1 MGGARFV
8 EFNCKSGRTNYMKKH
23 HLCLISVAVLT
34 AGCTSYRHP
43 EPVQAKDA
51 LRHAMTEQSKAGALT
66 SVPKSV
72 QSELLQLNRPPQA
85 ISMPEPRLRIAA
97 HDVDAVEFFGSL
109 FKGSRYSVAVHPGVA
124 GQISVELKDVTLT
137 EVLAV
142 VGDMYGFD
150 VQRKGNVFHVYP
162 AGLRTETIPVNYL
175 MMSRRGLSRTSVST
189 GGVASNDSNSSNNNN
204 FDNANGSTNNNTS
217 NRSSN
222 GGSGSDG
229 NGTRIETDTNSDY
242 WTDLRDTLQILVGS
256 GDGRAVITSPQ
267 AGLVTVRAYPKE
279 LKAVREFLSQSE
291 SHLKRQVVLEA
302 RILEVALS
310 EGYEQGVDWSGLTA
324 SWDGNKGIPTVAQPI
339 LTAPGSDPAYKLLNG
354 AGSLGTSLVGATNPI
369 FKAIGGGAGFTITD
383 GNFNVAVNLLKTQ
396 GDVNT
401 LSSPRVTATNN
412 QKAVIKVG
420 TDEYYV
426 TNASTTITTTPTGT
440 DKTPNVEL
448 TPFFSGIALD
458 VTPQIDEDGKV
469 LLHIHPSVID
479 TEEQN
484 KVIDMGTTGGKLQ
497 LPLAKSSIRES
508 DTVVQANNGDI
519 IVIGGL
525 MKTDK
530 QEIVSKVPLLG
541 DIPWVGEAFT
551 NRRESTKKVELVIL
565 LKPTVVEKDTWQNEL
580 QRSSELLDKW
590 YPPKG

>member
-1 MGGARFV
+1 
-8 EFNCKSGRTNYMKKH
+8 MKKH
-23 HLCLISVAVLT
+23 HLCLISAAVLT

-51 LRHAMTEQSKAGALT
+51 LRHAMTEQNKGGALT

-85 ISMPEPRLRIAA
+85 ISMPEARLRIAA

-189 GGVASNDSNSSNNNN
+189 GGVTANDNNGNSNS
-204 FDNANGSTNNNTS
+204 FDNANNSTNNNSTS

-222 GGSGSDG
+222 GSSNSDS

-242 WTDLRDTLQILVGS
+242 WTDLRDTLQTLIGS

-267 AGLVTVRAYPKE
+267 AGLVTIRAYPKE
-279 LKAVREFLSQSE
+279 LKAVREFLNQSE

-302 RILEVALS
+302 RILEVALN
-310 EGYEQGVDWSGLTA
+310 EGYEQGVDWSGLSA
-324 SWDGNKGIPTVAQPI
+324 SWDGNKGITGGGSAAPSQLPTTPNQ
-339 LTAPGSDPAYKLLNG
+339 
-354 AGSLGTSLVGATNPI
+354 I
-369 FKAIGGGAGFTITD
+369 FSALGGGAGFKISD

-420 TDEYYV
+420 TDEYFV
-426 TNASTTITTTPTGT
+426 TNASTTITTNSSGVS

-458 VTPQIDEDGKV
+458 VTPQIDEEGKV

-484 KVIDMGTTGGKLQ
+484 KVIDMGTTGGKLE

>member
-1 MGGARFV
+1 
-8 EFNCKSGRTNYMKKH
+8 MKKH
-23 HLCLISVAVLT
+23 RLCLITVAMMA
-34 AGCTSYRHP
+34 AGCTTYQHP
-43 EPVQAKDA
+43 EPTQAKDA
-51 LRHAMTEQSKAGALT
+51 LKQAMNEQQKQAAPLTAL
-66 SVPKSV
+66 PKSV
-72 QSELLQLNRPPQA
+72 QSELLQLNRPQMPVG
-85 ISMPEPRLRIAA
+85 MPEKRLRIAA
-97 HDVDAVEFFGSL
+97 HDVEAVEFFGSL

-124 GQISVELKDVTLT
+124 GLVSVELKDVTLP

-150 VQRKGNVFHVYP
+150 VQRKGNVFHIYP

-189 GGVASNDSNSSNNNN
+189 GGVTANDSNNSSDSSFDSASNNNS
-204 FDNANGSTNNNTS
+204 GSNSSTS
-217 NRSSN
+217 NNSS
-222 GGSGSDG
+222 GDSS

-242 WTDLRDTLQILVGS
+242 WTDLRDSLQTLIGT

-267 AGLVTVRAYPKE
+267 AGLVTIRAYPKE
-279 LKAVREFLSQSE
+279 LKAVREFLNQSD

-302 RILEVALS
+302 RIIEVALN
-310 EGYEQGVDWSGLTA
+310 EGYEQGVDWSGLSA
-324 SWDGNKGIPTVAQPI
+324 SWDGNKGIT
-339 LTAPGSDPAYKLLNG
+339 GG
-354 AGSLGTSLVGATNPI
+354 GSLANTQLPTTPNQI
-369 FKAIGGGAGFTITD
+369 FTALGGGAGFKVSD

-420 TDEYYV
+420 TDEYFV
-426 TNASTTITTTPTGT
+426 TNASTTTVSTTSGDRT
-440 DKTPNVEL
+440 TPNVEL
-448 TPFFSGIALD
+448 TPFFSGISLD
-458 VTPQIDEDGKV
+458 VTPQIDEEGKV

-479 TEEQN
+479 TEEQTKTI
-484 KVIDMGTTGGKLQ
+484 KVTDSDTLV

-551 NRRESTKKVELVIL
+551 NRRESTKKVELVIM

-590 YPPKG
+590 YPAKG

>member
-1 MGGARFV
+1 
-8 EFNCKSGRTNYMKKH
+8 MKKH
-23 HLCLISVAVLT
+23 HFCLLPLALAVA
-34 AGCTSYRHP
+34 ACTSYQHP

-51 LRHAMTEQSKAGALT
+51 LKQAMKEQTPTAPLT
-66 SVPKSV
+66 TLPPSV
-72 QSELLQLNRPPQA
+72 QSELLQLNRPQQPLA
-85 ISMPEPRLRIAA
+85 VPEKRLRIAA

-124 GQISVELKDVTLT
+124 GAISVELKDVTLQ
-137 EVLAV
+137 EALAT

-175 MMSRRGLSRTSVST
+175 MMARRGLSRTSVST
-189 GGVASNDSNSSNNNN
+189 GGVTANDNNNNGNNN
-204 FDNANGSTNNNTS
+204 FDSSDNNNNDNNNLGSS
-217 NRSSN
+217 NRDNGNSN
-222 GGSGSDG
+222 NS
-229 NGTRIETDTNSDY
+229 NGTRIETDSNNDY
-242 WTDLRDTLQILVGS
+242 WTDLRDSLQTLIGT
-256 GDGRAVITSPQ
+256 GEGRAVITSPQ

-279 LKAVREFLSQSE
+279 LKAVRDFLDQSDE
-291 SHLKRQVVLEA
+291 HLKRQVVLEA
-302 RILEVALS
+302 RILEVSLN
-310 EGYEQGVDWSGLTA
+310 EGYEQGVDWNGLSA
-324 SWDGNKGIPTVAQPI
+324 SWDGNKGIR
-339 LTAPGSDPAYKLLNG
+339 GG
-354 AGSLGTSLVGATNPI
+354 GSLGNSQVGASNPI
-369 FKAIGGGAGFTITD
+369 FNAIGGGAGFTISD
-383 GNFNVAVNLLKTQ
+383 GNFVVAVDLLKTQ

-420 TDEYYV
+420 TDEYFV
-426 TNASTTITTTPTGT
+426 TNASTTTTTSGNSAPIV
-440 DKTPNVEL
+440 TPNVEL

-458 VTPQIDEDGKV
+458 VTPQIDEQGRV

-484 KVIDMGTTGGKLQ
+484 KTINVGTADPLV

-508 DTVVQANNGDI
+508 DTVVQANNGYI

-530 QEIVSKVPLLG
+530 KEVVSKVPLLG

-551 NRRESTKKVELVIL
+551 NRSESTKKVELVIL
-565 LKPTVVEKDTWQNEL
+565 LKPTVVDNDTWQKEL

-590 YPPKG
+590 YPSKG

>member
-1 MGGARFV
+1 
-8 EFNCKSGRTNYMKKH
+8 MKKH
-23 HLCLISVAVLT
+23 HFCLLPLALAV
-34 AGCTSYRHP
+34 AGCTTYRHP

-51 LRHAMTEQSKAGALT
+51 LKQAMSEQSPTAPLT
-66 SVPKSV
+66 SLPPSV
-72 QSELLQLNRPPQA
+72 QSELLQLNRPQQPMT
-85 ISMPEPRLRIAA
+85 IPEKRMRIAA

-124 GQISVELKDVTLT
+124 GVISVELKDVTLQ
-137 EVLAV
+137 EALAT

-175 MMSRRGLSRTSVST
+175 MMARRGLSRTSVST
-189 GGVASNDSNSSNNNN
+189 GGVTANDNNNGNNNN
-204 FDNANGSTNNNTS
+204 FDNGLNSSGNNNSQGNTA
-217 NRSSN
+217 
-222 GGSGSDG
+222 SGDNNTNS
-229 NGTRIETDTNSDY
+229 NGTRIETDSNNDY
-242 WTDLRDTLQILVGS
+242 WTDLRDALQTLIGT
-256 GDGRAVITSPQ
+256 GEGRAVITSPQ

-279 LKAVREFLSQSE
+279 LKAVREFLDQSGE
-291 SHLKRQVVLEA
+291 HLKRQVVLEA
-302 RILEVALS
+302 RILEVSLN
-310 EGYEQGVDWSGLTA
+310 EGYEQGVDWSGLSA
-324 SWDGNKGIPTVAQPI
+324 SWDGGKGIT
-339 LTAPGSDPAYKLLNG
+339 GG
-354 AGSLGTSLVGATNPI
+354 GSLMDSPI
-369 FKAIGGGAGFTITD
+369 ASTPNQIFRALGGGAGFTISD
-383 GNFNVAVNLLKTQ
+383 GNFNVAVSLLKTQ

-420 TDEYYV
+420 TDEYFV
-426 TNASTTITTTPTGT
+426 TNASTTTTTSGT
-440 DKTPNVEL
+440 SAPIVTPNVEL

-458 VTPQIDEDGKV
+458 VTPQIDEQGKV

-479 TEEQN
+479 TEEQS
-484 KVIDMGTTGGKLQ
+484 KTISVGTADPLV

-525 MKTDK
+525 MKTDR

-551 NRRESTKKVELVIL
+551 NRRESNRKVELVIL
-565 LKPTVVEKDTWQNEL
+565 LKPTVVEKDTWQKEL

>member
-8 EFNCKSGRTNYMKKH
+8 EFNCKSGCTYYMKKH
-23 HLCLISVAVLT
+23 HLCLISAAVLT

-51 LRHAMTEQSKAGALT
+51 LRHAMTEQNKGGALT

-189 GGVASNDSNSSNNNN
+189 GGVASNDNNSSNNNN
-204 FDNANGSTNNNTS
+204 FDNANNSTNNSTS

-222 GGSGSDG
+222 GSSNSDS

-242 WTDLRDTLQILVGS
+242 WTDLRDTLQTLIGS

-267 AGLVTVRAYPKE
+267 AGLVTIRAYPKE
-279 LKAVREFLSQSE
+279 LKAVREFLNQSE

-302 RILEVALS
+302 RILEVALN
-310 EGYEQGVDWSGLTA
+310 EGYEQGVDWSGLSA
-324 SWDGNKGIPTVAQPI
+324 SWDGNKGIT
-339 LTAPGSDPAYKLLNG
+339 GG
-354 AGSLGTSLVGATNPI
+354 GSLTPSTIINTPNQI
-369 FKAIGGGAGFTITD
+369 FSALGGGAGFKISD

-420 TDEYYV
+420 TDEYFV
-426 TNASTTITTTPTGT
+426 TNASTTTTTSGT
-440 DKTPNVEL
+440 SAPIVTPNVEL

-458 VTPQIDEDGKV
+458 VTPQIDEEGKV

-479 TEEQN
+479 TEEQ
-484 KVIDMGTTGGKLQ
+484 KKTIDVGTADPLI

>member
-1 MGGARFV
+1 
-8 EFNCKSGRTNYMKKH
+8 MKKH
-23 HLCLISVAVLT
+23 HFCLLPLALAVA
-34 AGCTSYRHP
+34 ACTSYQHP

-51 LRHAMTEQSKAGALT
+51 LKQAMNEQTPTAPLT
-66 SVPKSV
+66 TLPPSV
-72 QSELLQLNRPPQA
+72 QSELLQLNRPQQPLA
-85 ISMPEPRLRIAA
+85 VPEKRLRIAA

-124 GQISVELKDVTLT
+124 GAISVELKDVTLQ
-137 EVLAV
+137 EALAT

-175 MMSRRGLSRTSVST
+175 MMARRGLSRTSVST
-189 GGVASNDSNSSNNNN
+189 GGVTANDNNNNGNNN
-204 FDNANGSTNNNTS
+204 FDSSGNNNGG
-217 NRSSN
+217 NNNLGSSN
-222 GGSGSDG
+222 GDNGNSNNS
-229 NGTRIETDTNSDY
+229 NGTRIETDSNNDY
-242 WTDLRDTLQILVGS
+242 WTDLRDALQTLIGT
-256 GDGRAVITSPQ
+256 GEGRAVITSPQ

-279 LKAVREFLSQSE
+279 LKAVREFLDQSGE
-291 SHLKRQVVLEA
+291 HLKRQVVLEA
-302 RILEVALS
+302 RILEVSLN
-310 EGYEQGVDWSGLTA
+310 EGYEQGVDWSGLSA
-324 SWDGNKGIPTVAQPI
+324 SWDGNKGIT
-339 LTAPGSDPAYKLLNG
+339 GG
-354 AGSLGTSLVGATNPI
+354 GSLLDSPI
-369 FKAIGGGAGFTITD
+369 ASTPNQIFRALGGGAGFTISD
-383 GNFNVAVNLLKTQ
+383 GNFNVAVSLLKTQ

-420 TDEYYV
+420 TDEYFV
-426 TNASTTITTTPTGT
+426 TNASTTTTTSGNSAPIV
-440 DKTPNVEL
+440 TPNVEL

-458 VTPQIDEDGKV
+458 VTPQIDEAGRV

-484 KVIDMGTTGGKLQ
+484 KTINVGTADPLV
-497 LPLAKSSIRES
+497 LPLAKSAIRES

-565 LKPTVVEKDTWQNEL
+565 LKPTVVEKDTWQKEL

>member
-1 MGGARFV
+1 
-8 EFNCKSGRTNYMKKH
+8 MKKH
-23 HLCLISVAVLT
+23 RLCLITVAMMA
-34 AGCTSYRHP
+34 AGCTTYQHP
-43 EPVQAKDA
+43 EPTQAKDA
-51 LRHAMTEQSKAGALT
+51 LKQAMNEQQKQAAPLTAL
-66 SVPKSV
+66 PKSV
-72 QSELLQLNRPPQA
+72 QSELLQLNRPQMPVG
-85 ISMPEPRLRIAA
+85 MPEKRLRIAA
-97 HDVDAVEFFGSL
+97 HDVEAIEFFGSL

-124 GQISVELKDVTLT
+124 GLVSVELKDVTLP

-150 VQRKGNVFHVYP
+150 VQRKGNVFHIYP

-189 GGVASNDSNSSNNNN
+189 GGVTANDSNNSSDSSFDSASNNNS
-204 FDNANGSTNNNTS
+204 GSNSST
-217 NRSSN
+217 SSN
-222 GGSGSDG
+222 SSGDNN

-242 WTDLRDTLQILVGS
+242 WTDLRDSLQTLIGT

-267 AGLVTVRAYPKE
+267 AGLVTIRAYPKE
-279 LKAVREFLSQSE
+279 LKAVREFLIQSE

-302 RILEVALS
+302 RIIEVALN
-310 EGYEQGVDWSGLTA
+310 EGYEQGVDWSGLSA
-324 SWDGNKGIPTVAQPI
+324 SWDGNKGITGGQ
-339 LTAPGSDPAYKLLNG
+339 
-354 AGSLGTSLVGATNPI
+354 SLANTQLPSTPNQI
-369 FKAIGGGAGFTITD
+369 FSALGGGAGFKISD

-426 TNASTTITTTPTGT
+426 TNASTTITTTSTGT

-458 VTPQIDEDGKV
+458 VTPQIDEEGKV

-484 KVIDMGTTGGKLQ
+484 KVIDMGTSGGKLQ

-551 NRRESTKKVELVIL
+551 NRRESTKKVELVIM

-590 YPPKG
+590 YPAKG

>member
-1 MGGARFV
+1 
-8 EFNCKSGRTNYMKKH
+8 MKKH
-23 HLCLISVAVLT
+23 RLCLITVAMMA
-34 AGCTSYRHP
+34 AGCTTYQHP
-43 EPVQAKDA
+43 EPTQAKDA
-51 LRHAMTEQSKAGALT
+51 LKQAMNDQQKQAAPLTAL
-66 SVPKSV
+66 PKSV
-72 QSELLQLNRPPQA
+72 QSELLQLNRPQMPVG
-85 ISMPEPRLRIAA
+85 MPEKRLRIAA
-97 HDVDAVEFFGSL
+97 HDVEAVEFFGSL

-124 GQISVELKDVTLT
+124 GLVSVELKDVTLP

-150 VQRKGNVFHVYP
+150 VQRKGNVFHIYP

-189 GGVASNDSNSSNNNN
+189 GGVTANDSNNDSNGSFDNSSSNNSSNN
-204 FDNANGSTNNNTS
+204 S
-217 NRSSN
+217 SSN
-222 GGSGSDG
+222 NSSGDSS

-242 WTDLRDTLQILVGS
+242 WTDLRDSLQTLIGS

-267 AGLVTVRAYPKE
+267 AGLVTIRAYPKE
-279 LKAVREFLSQSE
+279 LKAVREFLNQSE

-302 RILEVALS
+302 RIIEVALN
-310 EGYEQGVDWSGLTA
+310 EGYEQGVDWSGLSA
-324 SWDGNKGIPTVAQPI
+324 SWDGGKGIT
-339 LTAPGSDPAYKLLNG
+339 GG
-354 AGSLGTSLVGATNPI
+354 GSLAGTQLPTTPNQI
-369 FKAIGGGAGFTITD
+369 FSALGGGAGFKISD

-420 TDEYYV
+420 TDEYFV
-426 TNASTTITTTPTGT
+426 TNASTTTVTSTGT
-440 DKTPNVEL
+440 AEPIVTPNVEL

-458 VTPQIDEDGKV
+458 VTPQIDEEGRV

-479 TEEQN
+479 TEEQKKIIN
-484 KVIDMGTTGGKLQ
+484 VGTAKPLE

-551 NRRESTKKVELVIL
+551 NRRESTKKVELVIM

-590 YPPKG
+590 YPAKG

>member
-1 MGGARFV
+1 
-8 EFNCKSGRTNYMKKH
+8 MKKH
-23 HLCLISVAVLT
+23 HFCLLPLALAVA
-34 AGCTSYRHP
+34 ACTSYQHP

-51 LRHAMTEQSKAGALT
+51 LKQAMKEQTPTAPLT
-66 SVPKSV
+66 TLPPSV
-72 QSELLQLNRPPQA
+72 QSELLQLNRPQQPLA
-85 ISMPEPRLRIAA
+85 VPEKRLRIAA

-124 GQISVELKDVTLT
+124 GAISVELKDVTLQ
-137 EVLAV
+137 EVLAT

-175 MMSRRGLSRTSVST
+175 MMARRGLSRTSVST
-189 GGVASNDSNSSNNNN
+189 GGVTANDNNNNGNNN
-204 FDNANGSTNNNTS
+204 FDSSGNNN
-217 NRSSN
+217 NGNNNLGSSN
-222 GGSGSDG
+222 GDNGNSNNS
-229 NGTRIETDTNSDY
+229 NGTRIETDSNNDY
-242 WTDLRDTLQILVGS
+242 WTDLRDALQTLIGT
-256 GDGRAVITSPQ
+256 GEGRAVITSPQ

-279 LKAVREFLSQSE
+279 LKAVREFLDQSGE
-291 SHLKRQVVLEA
+291 HLKRQVVLEA
-302 RILEVALS
+302 RILEVSLN
-310 EGYEQGVDWSGLTA
+310 EGYEQGVDWSGLSA
-324 SWDGNKGIPTVAQPI
+324 SWDGNKGIT
-339 LTAPGSDPAYKLLNG
+339 GG
-354 AGSLGTSLVGATNPI
+354 GSLLDSPI
-369 FKAIGGGAGFTITD
+369 ASTPNQIFRALGGGAGFTISD
-383 GNFNVAVNLLKTQ
+383 GNFNVAVSLLKTQ

-420 TDEYYV
+420 TDEYFV
-426 TNASTTITTTPTGT
+426 TNASTTTTTSGNSAPIV
-440 DKTPNVEL
+440 TPNVEL

-458 VTPQIDEDGKV
+458 VTPQIDEQGKV

-479 TEEQN
+479 TEEQSKTIN
-484 KVIDMGTTGGKLQ
+484 VGTADPLV
-497 LPLAKSSIRES
+497 LPLAKSAIRES

-565 LKPTVVEKDTWQNEL
+565 LKPTVVEKDTWQKEL

>member
-1 MGGARFV
+1 
-8 EFNCKSGRTNYMKKH
+8 MKKH
-23 HLCLISVAVLT
+23 RLCLISVAMMA
-34 AGCTSYRHP
+34 AGCTTYQHP
-43 EPVQAKDA
+43 EPTQAKDA
-51 LRHAMTEQSKAGALT
+51 LKQAMNEQQKQAAPLTAL
-66 SVPKSV
+66 PKSV
-72 QSELLQLNRPPQA
+72 QSELLQLNRPQMPVG
-85 ISMPEPRLRIAA
+85 MPEKRLRIAA
-97 HDVDAVEFFGSL
+97 HDVEAVEFFGSL

-124 GQISVELKDVTLT
+124 GLVSVELKDVTLP

-150 VQRKGNVFHVYP
+150 VQRKGNVFHIYP

-189 GGVASNDSNSSNNNN
+189 GGVTANDSNNSSDSSFDSASNNNS
-204 FDNANGSTNNNTS
+204 GSNSST
-217 NRSSN
+217 SSN
-222 GGSGSDG
+222 SSGDNN

-242 WTDLRDTLQILVGS
+242 WTDLRDSLQTLIGT

-267 AGLVTVRAYPKE
+267 AGLVTIRAYPKE
-279 LKAVREFLSQSE
+279 LKAVREFLNQSE

-302 RILEVALS
+302 RIIEVALN
-310 EGYEQGVDWSGLTA
+310 EGYEQGVDWSSLSA
-324 SWDGNKGIPTVAQPI
+324 SWDGNKGITGGQ
-339 LTAPGSDPAYKLLNG
+339 
-354 AGSLGTSLVGATNPI
+354 SLANTQLPSTPNQI
-369 FKAIGGGAGFTITD
+369 FSALGGGAGFKISD

-426 TNASTTITTTPTGT
+426 TNASTTITTTSTGT

-458 VTPQIDEDGKV
+458 VTPQIDEEGKV

-484 KVIDMGTTGGKLQ
+484 KVIDMGTSGGKLQ

-551 NRRESTKKVELVIL
+551 NRRESTKKVELVIM

-590 YPPKG
+590 YPAKG

>member
-1 MGGARFV
+1 
-8 EFNCKSGRTNYMKKH
+8 MKKN
-23 HLCLISVAVLT
+23 HLCLISVAVLA

-51 LRHAMTEQSKAGALT
+51 LKHAMTEQNKVGALAT
-66 SVPKSV
+66 VPKSV
-72 QSELLQLNRPPQA
+72 QSELLQMNRPPQA
-85 ISMPEPRLRIAA
+85 LSMPEQRLRIAA

-124 GQISVELKDVTLT
+124 GEISVELKDVTLP

-189 GGVASNDSNSSNNNN
+189 GGVTANDNNSNSSSFDNANSSSNNSNNNN
-204 FDNANGSTNNNTS
+204 ASSGNASTDNS
-217 NRSSN
+217 
-222 GGSGSDG
+222 

-242 WTDLRDTLQILVGS
+242 WTDLRASLEMLIGN

-267 AGLVTVRAYPKE
+267 AGLVTIRAYPKE

-291 SHLKRQVVLEA
+291 THLKRQVVLEA
-302 RILEVALS
+302 RILEVALN
-310 EGYEQGVDWSGLTA
+310 EGYEQGVDWSGLSA
-324 SWDGNKGIPTVAQPI
+324 SWDGNKGIT
-339 LTAPGSDPAYKLLNG
+339 GG
-354 AGSLGTSLVGATNPI
+354 GSLANTQLPSTPNQI
-369 FKAIGGGAGFTITD
+369 FSALGGGAGFKISD

-426 TNASTTITTTPTGT
+426 TNASTTITTTSTGT

-458 VTPQIDEDGKV
+458 VTPQIDEEGKV

-484 KVIDMGTTGGKLQ
+484 KVIDMGTSGGKLE

-580 QRSSELLDKW
+580 QRSSDLLDKW

>member
-1 MGGARFV
+1 
-8 EFNCKSGRTNYMKKH
+8 MKTH
-23 HLCLISVAVLT
+23 RLCLIAVAMMA
-34 AGCTSYRHP
+34 AGCTTYRHP
-43 EPVQAKDA
+43 EPTQAKDA
-51 LRHAMTEQSKAGALT
+51 LKQAMSEQQKQAAPLT
-66 SVPKSV
+66 TLPESV
-72 QSELLQLNRPPQA
+72 QSELLQLNRPQTPVP
-85 ISMPEPRLRIAA
+85 MPEKRLRIAA
-97 HDVDAVEFFGSL
+97 HDVEAVEFFGSL
-109 FKGSRYSVAVHPGVA
+109 FKGSRYSVAVHPGVS
-124 GQISVELKDVTLT
+124 GLVSVELKDVTLQ

-150 VQRKGNVFHVYP
+150 VQRKGNVFHIYP

-189 GGVASNDSNSSNNNN
+189 GGVTSNDNNNSNNNSFDSANSNNTSTSNSS
-204 FDNANGSTNNNTS
+204 G
-217 NRSSN
+217 SN
-222 GGSGSDG
+222 GNSDNS

-242 WTDLRDTLQILVGS
+242 WTDLRTSLEMLIGT

-267 AGLVTVRAYPKE
+267 AGLVTIRAYPKE
-279 LKAVREFLSQSE
+279 LKAVREFLNQSE

-302 RILEVALS
+302 RILEVALN
-310 EGYEQGVDWSGLTA
+310 EGYEQGVDWSGLSA
-324 SWDGNKGIPTVAQPI
+324 SWDGNKGIT
-339 LTAPGSDPAYKLLNG
+339 GG
-354 AGSLGTSLVGATNPI
+354 GSLANTGLPVTPNQI
-369 FKAIGGGAGFTITD
+369 FTALGGGAGFKISD

-420 TDEYYV
+420 TDEYFV
-426 TNASTTITTTPTGT
+426 TNASTTITTNSSGVS

-458 VTPQIDEDGKV
+458 VTPQIDEEGKV

-484 KVIDMGTTGGKLQ
+484 KVIDMGTTGGKLE
-497 LPLAKSSIRES
+497 LPLARSSIRES

-565 LKPTVVEKDTWQNEL
+565 LKPTVVEKETWQNEL
-580 QRSSELLDKW
+580 QRSADLLDKW

>member
-1 MGGARFV
+1 
-8 EFNCKSGRTNYMKKH
+8 MKKH
-23 HLCLISVAVLT
+23 PFCLLPLALAV
-34 AGCTSYRHP
+34 AGCTTYRHP

-51 LRHAMTEQSKAGALT
+51 LKQAMSEQSPTAPLT
-66 SVPKSV
+66 SLPPSV
-72 QSELLQLNRPPQA
+72 QSELLQLNRPQQPMT
-85 ISMPEPRLRIAA
+85 IPEKRMRIAA

-124 GQISVELKDVTLT
+124 GVISVELKDVTLQ
-137 EVLAV
+137 EALAT

-175 MMSRRGLSRTSVST
+175 MMARRGLSRTSVST
-189 GGVASNDSNSSNNNN
+189 GGVTANDNNNGNNNN
-204 FDNANGSTNNNTS
+204 FDNGLNNSGNNNSQGNTA
-217 NRSSN
+217 
-222 GGSGSDG
+222 SGDNNNNS
-229 NGTRIETDTNSDY
+229 NGTRIETDSNNDY
-242 WTDLRDTLQILVGS
+242 WTDLRDSLQTLIGT
-256 GDGRAVITSPQ
+256 GEGRAVITSPQ

-279 LKAVREFLSQSE
+279 LKAVREFLDQSGE
-291 SHLKRQVVLEA
+291 HLKRQVVLEA
-302 RILEVALS
+302 RILEVSLN
-310 EGYEQGVDWSGLTA
+310 EGYEQGVDWSGLSA
-324 SWDGNKGIPTVAQPI
+324 SWDGGKGIT
-339 LTAPGSDPAYKLLNG
+339 GG
-354 AGSLGTSLVGATNPI
+354 GSLMDSPI
-369 FKAIGGGAGFTITD
+369 ASTPNQIFRALGGGAGFTISD
-383 GNFNVAVNLLKTQ
+383 GNFNVAVSLLKTQ

-420 TDEYYV
+420 TDEYFV
-426 TNASTTITTTPTGT
+426 TNASTTTTTSGT
-440 DKTPNVEL
+440 SAPIVTPNVEL

-458 VTPQIDEDGKV
+458 VTPQIDEQGKV

-479 TEEQN
+479 TEEQS
-484 KVIDMGTTGGKLQ
+484 KTISVGTADPLV

-525 MKTDK
+525 MKTDR

-551 NRRESTKKVELVIL
+551 NRRESNRKVELVIL
-565 LKPTVVEKDTWQNEL
+565 LKPTVVEKDTWQKEL

>member
-1 MGGARFV
+1 
-8 EFNCKSGRTNYMKKH
+8 MKKKPF
-23 HLCLISVAVLT
+23 CLLPLALAVV
-34 AGCTSYRHP
+34 GCTTYRHP

-51 LRHAMTEQSKAGALT
+51 LKQAMSEQSPTAPLT
-66 SVPKSV
+66 SLPPSV
-72 QSELLQLNRPPQA
+72 QSELLQLNRPQQPMT
-85 ISMPEPRLRIAA
+85 IPEKRMRIAA

-124 GQISVELKDVTLT
+124 GVISVELKDVTLQ
-137 EVLAV
+137 EALAT

-175 MMSRRGLSRTSVST
+175 MMARRGLSRTSVST
-189 GGVASNDSNSSNNNN
+189 GGVTANDNNNGNNNN
-204 FDNANGSTNNNTS
+204 FDNGLNNSGNNNSQGNTA
-217 NRSSN
+217 
-222 GGSGSDG
+222 SGDNNTNS
-229 NGTRIETDTNSDY
+229 NGTRIETDSNNDY
-242 WTDLRDTLQILVGS
+242 WTDLRDALQTLIGT
-256 GDGRAVITSPQ
+256 GEGRAVITSPQ

-279 LKAVREFLSQSE
+279 LKAVREFLDQSGE
-291 SHLKRQVVLEA
+291 HLKRQVVLEA
-302 RILEVALS
+302 RILEVSLN
-310 EGYEQGVDWSGLTA
+310 EGYEQGVDWSGLSA
-324 SWDGNKGIPTVAQPI
+324 SWDGGKGIT
-339 LTAPGSDPAYKLLNG
+339 GG
-354 AGSLGTSLVGATNPI
+354 GSLMDSPI
-369 FKAIGGGAGFTITD
+369 VSTPNQIFRALGGGAGFTISD
-383 GNFNVAVNLLKTQ
+383 GNFNVAVSLLKTQ

-420 TDEYYV
+420 TDEYFV
-426 TNASTTITTTPTGT
+426 TNASTTTTTSGT
-440 DKTPNVEL
+440 SAPIVTPNVEL

-458 VTPQIDEDGKV
+458 VTPQIDEQGRV

-479 TEEQN
+479 TEEQS
-484 KVIDMGTTGGKLQ
+484 KTISVGTADPLV

-525 MKTDK
+525 MKTDR

-551 NRRESTKKVELVIL
+551 NRRESNRKVELVIL
-565 LKPTVVEKDTWQNEL
+565 LKPTVVEKDTWQKEL

>member
-1 MGGARFV
+1 
-8 EFNCKSGRTNYMKKH
+8 MKKN
-23 HLCLISVAVLT
+23 HLCLISVAVLA

-51 LRHAMTEQSKAGALT
+51 LKHAMTEQNKVGALAT
-66 SVPKSV
+66 VPKSV
-72 QSELLQLNRPPQA
+72 QSELLQMNRPPQA
-85 ISMPEPRLRIAA
+85 LSMPEQRLRIAA

-124 GQISVELKDVTLT
+124 GQISVELKDVTLP

-189 GGVASNDSNSSNNNN
+189 GGVTANDSNNSNNSS
-204 FDNANGSTNNNTS
+204 FDNANGGSNNS
-217 NRSSN
+217 SSSN
-222 GGSGSDG
+222 ASNGNAGSNNS

-242 WTDLRDTLQILVGS
+242 WTDLRGSLEMLIGS

-267 AGLVTVRAYPKE
+267 AGLVTIRAYPKE

-291 SHLKRQVVLEA
+291 THLKRQVVLEA
-302 RILEVALS
+302 RILEVALN
-310 EGYEQGVDWSGLTA
+310 EGYEQGVDWSGLSA
-324 SWDGNKGIPTVAQPI
+324 SWDGNKGITGGGSAAPSQLPTTPNQ
-339 LTAPGSDPAYKLLNG
+339 
-354 AGSLGTSLVGATNPI
+354 I
-369 FKAIGGGAGFTITD
+369 FSALGGGAGFKISD

-420 TDEYYV
+420 TDEYFV
-426 TNASTTITTTPTGT
+426 TNASTTITTNSSGVS

-458 VTPQIDEDGKV
+458 VTPQIDEEGKV

-484 KVIDMGTTGGKLQ
+484 KVIDMGTTGGKLE

-541 DIPWVGEAFT
+541 DIPWIGEAFT

-580 QRSSELLDKW
+580 QRSSDLLDKW

>member
-1 MGGARFV
+1 
-8 EFNCKSGRTNYMKKH
+8 MKKKPF
-23 HLCLISVAVLT
+23 CLLPLALAVV
-34 AGCTSYRHP
+34 GCTTYRHP

-51 LRHAMTEQSKAGALT
+51 LKQAMSEQSPTAPLT
-66 SVPKSV
+66 SLPPSV
-72 QSELLQLNRPPQA
+72 QSELLQLNRPQQPMT
-85 ISMPEPRLRIAA
+85 IPEKRMRIAA

-124 GQISVELKDVTLT
+124 GVISVELKDVTLQ
-137 EVLAV
+137 EALAT

-175 MMSRRGLSRTSVST
+175 MMARRGLSRTSVST
-189 GGVASNDSNSSNNNN
+189 GGVTANDNNNGNNNN
-204 FDNANGSTNNNTS
+204 FDNGLNNSGNNNSQGNTA
-217 NRSSN
+217 
-222 GGSGSDG
+222 SGDNNTNS
-229 NGTRIETDTNSDY
+229 NGTRIETDSNNDY
-242 WTDLRDTLQILVGS
+242 WTDLRDALQTLIGT
-256 GDGRAVITSPQ
+256 GEGRAVITSPQ

-279 LKAVREFLSQSE
+279 LKAVREFLDQSGE
-291 SHLKRQVVLEA
+291 HLKRQVVLEA
-302 RILEVALS
+302 RILEVSLN
-310 EGYEQGVDWSGLTA
+310 EGYEQGVDWSGLSA
-324 SWDGNKGIPTVAQPI
+324 SWDGGKGIT
-339 LTAPGSDPAYKLLNG
+339 GG
-354 AGSLGTSLVGATNPI
+354 GSLMDSPI
-369 FKAIGGGAGFTITD
+369 ASTPNQIFRALGGGAGFTISD
-383 GNFNVAVNLLKTQ
+383 GNFNVAVSLLKTQ

-420 TDEYYV
+420 TDEYFV
-426 TNASTTITTTPTGT
+426 TNASTTTTTSGT
-440 DKTPNVEL
+440 SAPIVTPNVEL

-458 VTPQIDEDGKV
+458 VTPQIDEQGKV

-479 TEEQN
+479 TEEQS
-484 KVIDMGTTGGKLQ
+484 KTISVGTADPLV

-525 MKTDK
+525 MKTDR

-551 NRRESTKKVELVIL
+551 NRRESNRKVELVIL
-565 LKPTVVEKDTWQNEL
+565 LKPTVVEKDTWQKEL

>member
-1 MGGARFV
+1 
-8 EFNCKSGRTNYMKKH
+8 MKKH
-23 HLCLISVAVLT
+23 RLCLITVAMMA
-34 AGCTSYRHP
+34 AGCTTYQHP
-43 EPVQAKDA
+43 EPTQAKDA
-51 LRHAMTEQSKAGALT
+51 LKQAMNEQQKQAAPLTAL
-66 SVPKSV
+66 PKSV
-72 QSELLQLNRPPQA
+72 QSELLQLNRPQMPVG
-85 ISMPEPRLRIAA
+85 MPEKRLRIAA
-97 HDVDAVEFFGSL
+97 HDVEAVEFFGSL

-124 GQISVELKDVTLT
+124 GLVSVELKDVTLP

-150 VQRKGNVFHVYP
+150 VQRKGNVFHIYP

-189 GGVASNDSNSSNNNN
+189 GGVTANDSNNSSDSSFDSASNNNS
-204 FDNANGSTNNNTS
+204 GSNSST
-217 NRSSN
+217 SSN
-222 GGSGSDG
+222 SSGDNN

-242 WTDLRDTLQILVGS
+242 WTDLRDSLQTLIGT

-267 AGLVTVRAYPKE
+267 AGLVTIRAYPKE
-279 LKAVREFLSQSE
+279 LKAVREFLTQSE

-302 RILEVALS
+302 RIIEVALN
-310 EGYEQGVDWSGLTA
+310 EGYEQGVDWSGLSA
-324 SWDGNKGIPTVAQPI
+324 RWDGNKGITGGQSIANTQLPSTPNQ
-339 LTAPGSDPAYKLLNG
+339 
-354 AGSLGTSLVGATNPI
+354 I
-369 FKAIGGGAGFTITD
+369 FSALGGGAGFKISD

-426 TNASTTITTTPTGT
+426 TNASTTITTTSTGT

-448 TPFFSGIALD
+448 PPFFSGIALD
-458 VTPQIDEDGKV
+458 VTPQIDEEGKV

-484 KVIDMGTTGGKLQ
+484 KVIDMGTSGGKLQ

-541 DIPWVGEAFT
+541 EIPWVCEAFT
-551 NRRESTKKVELVIL
+551 NRRESTKKVELVIM

-580 QRSSELLDKW
+580 QRSSEMLDKW
-590 YPPKG
+590 SPAKG

>member
-1 MGGARFV
+1 
-8 EFNCKSGRTNYMKKH
+8 MKKH
-23 HLCLISVAVLT
+23 RLCLITVAMMA
-34 AGCTSYRHP
+34 AGCTTYQHP
-43 EPVQAKDA
+43 EPTQAKDA
-51 LRHAMTEQSKAGALT
+51 LKQAMNDQQKQAAPLTAL
-66 SVPKSV
+66 PKSV
-72 QSELLQLNRPPQA
+72 QSELLQLNRPQMPVG
-85 ISMPEPRLRIAA
+85 MPEKRLRIAA
-97 HDVDAVEFFGSL
+97 HDVEAVEFFGSL

-124 GQISVELKDVTLT
+124 GLVSVELKDVTLP

-150 VQRKGNVFHVYP
+150 VQRKGNVFHIYP

-189 GGVASNDSNSSNNNN
+189 GGVTANDSNNDSNGSFDNSSSNSTNNSSSNN
-204 FDNANGSTNNNTS
+204 
-217 NRSSN
+217 SS
-222 GGSGSDG
+222 GDSS

-242 WTDLRDTLQILVGS
+242 WTDLRDSLQTLIGS

-267 AGLVTVRAYPKE
+267 AGLVTIRAYPKE

-302 RILEVALS
+302 RIIEVALN
-310 EGYEQGVDWSGLTA
+310 EGYEQGVDWSGLSA
-324 SWDGNKGIPTVAQPI
+324 SWDGGKGIT
-339 LTAPGSDPAYKLLNG
+339 GG
-354 AGSLGTSLVGATNPI
+354 GSLAGTQLPTTPNQI
-369 FKAIGGGAGFTITD
+369 FSALGGGAGFKISD

-420 TDEYYV
+420 TDEYFV
-426 TNASTTITTTPTGT
+426 TNASTTTVTSTGT
-440 DKTPNVEL
+440 AEPIVTPNVEL

-458 VTPQIDEDGKV
+458 VTPQIDEEGRV

-479 TEEQN
+479 TEEQKKIIN
-484 KVIDMGTTGGKLQ
+484 VGTAKPLE

-551 NRRESTKKVELVIL
+551 NRRESTKKVELVIM

-590 YPPKG
+590 YPAKG

>member
-1 MGGARFV
+1 
-8 EFNCKSGRTNYMKKH
+8 MKKH
-23 HLCLISVAVLT
+23 RLCLITVAMMA
-34 AGCTSYRHP
+34 AGCTTYQHP
-43 EPVQAKDA
+43 EPTQAKDA
-51 LRHAMTEQSKAGALT
+51 LKQAMNEQQKQAAPLTAL
-66 SVPKSV
+66 PKSV
-72 QSELLQLNRPPQA
+72 QSELLQLNRPQMPVG
-85 ISMPEPRLRIAA
+85 MPEKRLRIAA
-97 HDVDAVEFFGSL
+97 HDVEAVEFFGSL

-124 GQISVELKDVTLT
+124 GLVSVELKDVTLP

-150 VQRKGNVFHVYP
+150 VQRKGNVFHIYP

-189 GGVASNDSNSSNNNN
+189 GGVTANDSNNSSDSSFDSASNNNS
-204 FDNANGSTNNNTS
+204 GSNSSTS
-217 NRSSN
+217 NNSSGDN
-222 GGSGSDG
+222 N

-242 WTDLRDTLQILVGS
+242 WTDLRDSLQTLIGT

-267 AGLVTVRAYPKE
+267 SGLVTIRAYPKE
-279 LKAVREFLSQSE
+279 LKAVREFLTQSE

-302 RILEVALS
+302 RIIEVALN
-310 EGYEQGVDWSGLTA
+310 EGYEQGVDWSGLSA
-324 SWDGNKGIPTVAQPI
+324 SWDGNKGITGGQ
-339 LTAPGSDPAYKLLNG
+339 
-354 AGSLGTSLVGATNPI
+354 SLANTQLPSTPNQI
-369 FKAIGGGAGFTITD
+369 FSALGGGAGFKISD

-426 TNASTTITTTPTGT
+426 TNASTTITTTSTGT

-458 VTPQIDEDGKV
+458 VTPQIDEEGKV

-484 KVIDMGTTGGKLQ
+484 KVIDMGTSGGKLQ

-551 NRRESTKKVELVIL
+551 NRRESTKKVELVIM

-590 YPPKG
+590 YPAKG

>member
-1 MGGARFV
+1 
-8 EFNCKSGRTNYMKKH
+8 MKKH
-23 HLCLISVAVLT
+23 PFCLLPLALAV
-34 AGCTSYRHP
+34 AGCTTYRHP

-51 LRHAMTEQSKAGALT
+51 LKQAMSEQSPTAPLT
-66 SVPKSV
+66 SLPPSV
-72 QSELLQLNRPPQA
+72 QSELLQLNRPQQ
-85 ISMPEPRLRIAA
+85 SMTIPEKRMRIAA

-124 GQISVELKDVTLT
+124 GVISVELKDVTLQ
-137 EVLAV
+137 EALAT

-175 MMSRRGLSRTSVST
+175 MMARRGLSRTSVST
-189 GGVASNDSNSSNNNN
+189 GGVTANDNNNGNNNN
-204 FDNANGSTNNNTS
+204 FDNGLNNSGNNNQGNTANGDNNTNS
-217 NRSSN
+217 
-222 GGSGSDG
+222 
-229 NGTRIETDTNSDY
+229 NGTRIETDSNNDY
-242 WTDLRDTLQILVGS
+242 WTDLRDALQTLIGT
-256 GDGRAVITSPQ
+256 GEGRAVITSPQ

-279 LKAVREFLSQSE
+279 LKAVREFLDQSGE
-291 SHLKRQVVLEA
+291 HLKRQVVLEA
-302 RILEVALS
+302 RILEVSLN
-310 EGYEQGVDWSGLTA
+310 EGYEQGVDWSGLSA
-324 SWDGNKGIPTVAQPI
+324 SWDGGKGIT
-339 LTAPGSDPAYKLLNG
+339 GG
-354 AGSLGTSLVGATNPI
+354 GSLMDSPI
-369 FKAIGGGAGFTITD
+369 ASTPNQIFRALGGGAGFTISD
-383 GNFNVAVNLLKTQ
+383 GNFNVAVSLLKTQ

-420 TDEYYV
+420 TDEYFV
-426 TNASTTITTTPTGT
+426 TNASTTTTTSGT
-440 DKTPNVEL
+440 SAPIVTPNVEL

-458 VTPQIDEDGKV
+458 VTPQIDEQGKV

-479 TEEQN
+479 TEEQS
-484 KVIDMGTTGGKLQ
+484 KTISVGTADPLV

-525 MKTDK
+525 MKTDR

-551 NRRESTKKVELVIL
+551 NRRESNRKVELVIL
-565 LKPTVVEKDTWQNEL
+565 LKPTVVEKDTWQKEL

>member
-1 MGGARFV
+1 
-8 EFNCKSGRTNYMKKH
+8 MKKN
-23 HLCLISVAVLT
+23 HLCLISVAVLA

-51 LRHAMTEQSKAGALT
+51 LKHAMTEQSKVGALAT
-66 SVPKSV
+66 VPKSV
-72 QSELLQLNRPPQA
+72 QSELLQMNRPPQA
-85 ISMPEPRLRIAA
+85 ISMPEQRLRIAA
-97 HDVDAVEFFGSL
+97 HDVEAVEFFGSL
-109 FKGSRYSVAVHPGVA
+109 FKGSRYSVAVHPGV
-124 GQISVELKDVTLT
+124 GGLVSVELKDVTLP

-189 GGVASNDSNSSNNNN
+189 GGVTANDNNSNNSSV
-204 FDNANGSTNNNTS
+204 DNANGNSSGSNN
-217 NRSSN
+217 SSN
-222 GGSGSDG
+222 GSSGSNSS

-242 WTDLRDTLQILVGS
+242 WTDLRGSLEMLIGS
-256 GDGRAVITSPQ
+256 GNGRAVITSPQ
-267 AGLVTVRAYPKE
+267 AGLVTIRAYPKE

-291 SHLKRQVVLEA
+291 THLKRQVVLEA
-302 RILEVALS
+302 RILEVALN
-310 EGYEQGVDWSGLTA
+310 EGYEQGVDWSGLSA
-324 SWDGNKGIPTVAQPI
+324 SWDGNKGIT
-339 LTAPGSDPAYKLLNG
+339 GG
-354 AGSLGTSLVGATNPI
+354 GSLSPTQLPTTPNQI
-369 FKAIGGGAGFTITD
+369 FTALGGGAGFKISD

-420 TDEYYV
+420 TDEYFV
-426 TNASTTITTTPTGT
+426 TKASTTITSNSSGVS
-440 DKTPNVEL
+440 DRTPNVEL
-448 TPFFSGIALD
+448 TPFFSGISLD
-458 VTPQIDEDGKV
+458 VTPQIDEEGKV

-484 KVIDMGTTGGKLQ
+484 KVIDMGTSGGRLE

-541 DIPWVGEAFT
+541 DIPWIGEAFT

-580 QRSSELLDKW
+580 KRSADLLDKW

>member
-1 MGGARFV
+1 
-8 EFNCKSGRTNYMKKH
+8 MKKH
-23 HLCLISVAVLT
+23 HFCLLPLALAVA
-34 AGCTSYRHP
+34 ACTSYQHP

-51 LRHAMTEQSKAGALT
+51 LKQAMKEQTPTAPLT
-66 SVPKSV
+66 TLPPSV
-72 QSELLQLNRPPQA
+72 QSELLQLNRPQQPLA
-85 ISMPEPRLRIAA
+85 VPEKRLRIAA

-124 GQISVELKDVTLT
+124 GAISVELKDVTLQ
-137 EVLAV
+137 EALAT

-175 MMSRRGLSRTSVST
+175 MMARRGLSRTSVST
-189 GGVASNDSNSSNNNN
+189 GGVTANDNNNNGNNN
-204 FDNANGSTNNNTS
+204 FDSSGSNNNG
-217 NRSSN
+217 NNNLGSSN
-222 GGSGSDG
+222 GDNGNSNNS
-229 NGTRIETDTNSDY
+229 NGTRIETDSNNDY
-242 WTDLRDTLQILVGS
+242 WTDLRDALQTLIGT
-256 GDGRAVITSPQ
+256 GEGRAVITSPQ

-279 LKAVREFLSQSE
+279 LKAVREFLDQSGE
-291 SHLKRQVVLEA
+291 HLKRQVVLEA
-302 RILEVALS
+302 RILEVSLN
-310 EGYEQGVDWSGLTA
+310 EGYEQGVDWSGLSA
-324 SWDGNKGIPTVAQPI
+324 SWDGNKGIT
-339 LTAPGSDPAYKLLNG
+339 GG
-354 AGSLGTSLVGATNPI
+354 GSLLDSPI
-369 FKAIGGGAGFTITD
+369 ASTPNQIFRALGGGAGFTISD
-383 GNFNVAVNLLKTQ
+383 GNFNVAVSLLKTQ

-420 TDEYYV
+420 TDEYFV
-426 TNASTTITTTPTGT
+426 TNASTTTTTSGNSAPIV
-440 DKTPNVEL
+440 TPNVEL

-458 VTPQIDEDGKV
+458 VTPQIDEQGKV

-479 TEEQN
+479 TEEQSKTIN
-484 KVIDMGTTGGKLQ
+484 VGTADPLV
-497 LPLAKSSIRES
+497 LPLAKSAIRES

-565 LKPTVVEKDTWQNEL
+565 LKPTVVEKDTWQKEL

>member
-1 MGGARFV
+1 
-8 EFNCKSGRTNYMKKH
+8 MKKH
-23 HLCLISVAVLT
+23 PFCLLPLALAV
-34 AGCTSYRHP
+34 AGCTTYRHP

-51 LRHAMTEQSKAGALT
+51 LKQAMSEQSPTAPLT
-66 SVPKSV
+66 SLPPSV
-72 QSELLQLNRPPQA
+72 QSELLQLNRPQQPMT
-85 ISMPEPRLRIAA
+85 IPEKRMRIAA

-124 GQISVELKDVTLT
+124 GVISVELKDVTLQ
-137 EVLAV
+137 EALAT

-175 MMSRRGLSRTSVST
+175 MMARRGLSRTSVST
-189 GGVASNDSNSSNNNN
+189 GGVTANDNNNGNNNN
-204 FDNANGSTNNNTS
+204 FDNGLNNSGNNNSQGNTTS
-217 NRSSN
+217 GDNNTNS
-222 GGSGSDG
+222 
-229 NGTRIETDTNSDY
+229 NGTRIETDSNNDY
-242 WTDLRDTLQILVGS
+242 WTDLRDALQTLIGT
-256 GDGRAVITSPQ
+256 GEGRAVITSPQ

-279 LKAVREFLSQSE
+279 LKAVREFLDQSGE
-291 SHLKRQVVLEA
+291 HLKRQVVLEA
-302 RILEVALS
+302 RILEVSLN
-310 EGYEQGVDWSGLTA
+310 EGYEQGVDWSGLSA
-324 SWDGNKGIPTVAQPI
+324 SWDGGKGIT
-339 LTAPGSDPAYKLLNG
+339 GG
-354 AGSLGTSLVGATNPI
+354 GSLMDSPI
-369 FKAIGGGAGFTITD
+369 ASTPNQIFRALGGGAGFTISD
-383 GNFNVAVNLLKTQ
+383 GNFNVAVSLLKTQ

-420 TDEYYV
+420 TDEYFV
-426 TNASTTITTTPTGT
+426 TNASTTTTTSGT
-440 DKTPNVEL
+440 SAPIVTPNVEL

-458 VTPQIDEDGKV
+458 VTPQIDEQGKV

-479 TEEQN
+479 TEEQSKTIN
-484 KVIDMGTTGGKLQ
+484 VGTADPLV

-525 MKTDK
+525 MKTDR

-551 NRRESTKKVELVIL
+551 NRRESNRKVELVIL
-565 LKPTVVEKDTWQNEL
+565 LKPTVVEKDTWQKEL

>member
-1 MGGARFV
+1 
-8 EFNCKSGRTNYMKKH
+8 MKKH
-23 HLCLISVAVLT
+23 HFCLLPLALAVA
-34 AGCTSYRHP
+34 ACTSYQHP

-51 LRHAMTEQSKAGALT
+51 LKQAMKEQTPTAPLT
-66 SVPKSV
+66 TLPPSV
-72 QSELLQLNRPPQA
+72 QSELLQLNRPQQPLA
-85 ISMPEPRLRIAA
+85 VPEKRLRIAA

-124 GQISVELKDVTLT
+124 GAISVELKDVTLQ
-137 EVLAV
+137 EALAT

-175 MMSRRGLSRTSVST
+175 MMARRGLSRTSVST
-189 GGVASNDSNSSNNNN
+189 GGVTANDNNNNGNNN
-204 FDNANGSTNNNTS
+204 FDSSGNNN
-217 NRSSN
+217 NGNNNLGSSN
-222 GGSGSDG
+222 GDNGNSNNS
-229 NGTRIETDTNSDY
+229 NGTRIETDSNNDY
-242 WTDLRDTLQILVGS
+242 WSDLRDALQTLIGT
-256 GDGRAVITSPQ
+256 GEGRAVITSPQ

-279 LKAVREFLSQSE
+279 LKAVREFLDQSGE
-291 SHLKRQVVLEA
+291 HLKRQVVLEA
-302 RILEVALS
+302 RILEVALN
-310 EGYEQGVDWSGLTA
+310 EGYEQGVDWSGLSA
-324 SWDGNKGIPTVAQPI
+324 SWDGNKGIT
-339 LTAPGSDPAYKLLNG
+339 GG
-354 AGSLGTSLVGATNPI
+354 GSLLDSPI
-369 FKAIGGGAGFTITD
+369 GSTPNQIFRALGGGAGFTISD
-383 GNFNVAVNLLKTQ
+383 GNFNVAVSLLKTQ

-420 TDEYYV
+420 TDEYFV
-426 TNASTTITTTPTGT
+426 TNASTTTTTSGNSAPIV
-440 DKTPNVEL
+440 TPNVEL

-458 VTPQIDEDGKV
+458 VTPQIDEAGRV

-479 TEEQN
+479 TEEQSKTIN
-484 KVIDMGTTGGKLQ
+484 VGTADPLV

-565 LKPTVVEKDTWQNEL
+565 LKPTVVEKDTWQKEL

>member
-1 MGGARFV
+1 
-8 EFNCKSGRTNYMKKH
+8 MKKH
-23 HLCLISVAVLT
+23 RLCLITVAMMA
-34 AGCTSYRHP
+34 AGCTTYQHP
-43 EPVQAKDA
+43 EPTQAKDA
-51 LRHAMTEQSKAGALT
+51 LKQAMNEQQKQAAPLTAL
-66 SVPKSV
+66 PKSV
-72 QSELLQLNRPPQA
+72 QSELLQLNRPQMPVG
-85 ISMPEPRLRIAA
+85 MPEKRLRIAA
-97 HDVDAVEFFGSL
+97 HDVEAVEFFGSL

-124 GQISVELKDVTLT
+124 GLVSVELKDVTLP

-150 VQRKGNVFHVYP
+150 VQRKGNVFHIYP

-189 GGVASNDSNSSNNNN
+189 GGVTANDSNNSSDSSFDSASNNN
-204 FDNANGSTNNNTS
+204 STNNSSGN
-217 NRSSN
+217 NSN
-222 GGSGSDG
+222 GNSS

-242 WTDLRDTLQILVGS
+242 WTDLRDSLQTLIGT

-267 AGLVTVRAYPKE
+267 AGLVTIRAYPKE
-279 LKAVREFLSQSE
+279 LKAVREFLNQSD

-302 RILEVALS
+302 RILEVALN
-310 EGYEQGVDWSGLTA
+310 EGYEQGVDWSGLSA
-324 SWDGNKGIPTVAQPI
+324 SWDGNKGIT
-339 LTAPGSDPAYKLLNG
+339 GG
-354 AGSLGTSLVGATNPI
+354 GSLANTQLPTTPNQI
-369 FKAIGGGAGFTITD
+369 FTALGGGAGFKVSD

-420 TDEYYV
+420 TDEYFV
-426 TNASTTITTTPTGT
+426 TNASTTTVSTTSGDRT
-440 DKTPNVEL
+440 TPNVEL
-448 TPFFSGIALD
+448 TPFFSGISLD
-458 VTPQIDEDGKV
+458 VTPQIDEEGKV

-479 TEEQN
+479 TEEQTKTI
-484 KVIDMGTTGGKLQ
+484 KVTDSDTLV

-551 NRRESTKKVELVIL
+551 NRRESTKKVELVIM

-590 YPPKG
+590 YPAKG

>member
-1 MGGARFV
+1 
-8 EFNCKSGRTNYMKKH
+8 MKKN
-23 HLCLISVAVLT
+23 HLCLISVAVLA

-51 LRHAMTEQSKAGALT
+51 LKHAMTEQNKVGALAT
-66 SVPKSV
+66 VPKSV
-72 QSELLQLNRPPQA
+72 QSELLQMNRPPQA
-85 ISMPEPRLRIAA
+85 ISMPEQRLRIAA
-97 HDVDAVEFFGSL
+97 HDVEAVEFFGSL
-109 FKGSRYSVAVHPGVA
+109 FKGSRYSVAVHPGV
-124 GQISVELKDVTLT
+124 GGLVSVELKDVTLP

-189 GGVASNDSNSSNNNN
+189 GGVTANDNNSNNSSV
-204 FDNANGSTNNNTS
+204 DNANGNSSGNNN
-217 NRSSN
+217 SSN
-222 GGSGSDG
+222 GSSGSNSS

-242 WTDLRDTLQILVGS
+242 WTDLRTSLEMLIGS

-267 AGLVTVRAYPKE
+267 AGLVTIRAYPKE

-291 SHLKRQVVLEA
+291 THLKRQVVLEA
-302 RILEVALS
+302 RILEVALN
-310 EGYEQGVDWSGLTA
+310 EGYEQGVDWSGLSA
-324 SWDGNKGIPTVAQPI
+324 SWDGNKGITGGSSLAPTQLPTTPNQI
-339 LTAPGSDPAYKLLNG
+339 FTAL
-354 AGSLGTSLVGATNPI
+354 
-369 FKAIGGGAGFTITD
+369 GGGAGFKISD

-420 TDEYYV
+420 TDEYFV
-426 TNASTTITTTPTGT
+426 TKASTTITSNSSGVS
-440 DKTPNVEL
+440 DRTPNVEL
-448 TPFFSGIALD
+448 TPFFSGISLD
-458 VTPQIDEDGKV
+458 VTPQIDEEGKV

-484 KVIDMGTTGGKLQ
+484 KVIDMGTSGGRLE

-541 DIPWVGEAFT
+541 DIPWIGEAFT

-580 QRSSELLDKW
+580 KRSADLLDKW

>member
-1 MGGARFV
+1 
-8 EFNCKSGRTNYMKKH
+8 MKKH
-23 HLCLISVAVLT
+23 RLCLITVAMMA
-34 AGCTSYRHP
+34 AGCTTYQHP
-43 EPVQAKDA
+43 EPTQAKDA
-51 LRHAMTEQSKAGALT
+51 LKQAMNEQQKQAAPLTAL
-66 SVPKSV
+66 PKSV
-72 QSELLQLNRPPQA
+72 QSELLQLNRPQIPVG
-85 ISMPEPRLRIAA
+85 MPEKRLRIAA
-97 HDVDAVEFFGSL
+97 HDVEAVEFFGSL

-124 GQISVELKDVTLT
+124 GLVSVELKDVTLP

-150 VQRKGNVFHVYP
+150 VQRKGNVFHIYP

-189 GGVASNDSNSSNNNN
+189 GGVTANDSNNSSDSSFDSASNNN
-204 FDNANGSTNNNTS
+204 STNNSSGN
-217 NRSSN
+217 NSN
-222 GGSGSDG
+222 GNSS

-242 WTDLRDTLQILVGS
+242 WTDLRDSLQTLIGT

-267 AGLVTVRAYPKE
+267 AGLVTIRAYPKE
-279 LKAVREFLSQSE
+279 LKAVREFLNQSD

-302 RILEVALS
+302 RIIEVALN
-310 EGYEQGVDWSGLTA
+310 EGYEQGVDWSGLSA
-324 SWDGNKGIPTVAQPI
+324 SWDGNKGIT
-339 LTAPGSDPAYKLLNG
+339 GG
-354 AGSLGTSLVGATNPI
+354 GSLANTQLPTTPNQVFTAL
-369 FKAIGGGAGFTITD
+369 GGGAGFKVSD

-420 TDEYYV
+420 TDEYFV
-426 TNASTTITTTPTGT
+426 TNASTTTVSTTSGDRT
-440 DKTPNVEL
+440 TPNVEL
-448 TPFFSGIALD
+448 TPFFSGISLD
-458 VTPQIDEDGKV
+458 VTPQIDEEGKV

-479 TEEQN
+479 TEEQTKTI
-484 KVIDMGTTGGKLQ
+484 KVTDSDTLV

-551 NRRESTKKVELVIL
+551 NRRESTKKVELVIM

-590 YPPKG
+590 YPVKG

>member
-1 MGGARFV
+1 
-8 EFNCKSGRTNYMKKH
+8 MKKH
-23 HLCLISVAVLT
+23 RLCLITVAMMA
-34 AGCTSYRHP
+34 AGCTTYQHP
-43 EPVQAKDA
+43 EPTQAKDA
-51 LRHAMTEQSKAGALT
+51 LKQAMNEQQKQAAPLTAL
-66 SVPKSV
+66 PKSV
-72 QSELLQLNRPPQA
+72 QSELLQLNRPQMPVG
-85 ISMPEPRLRIAA
+85 MPEKRLRIAA
-97 HDVDAVEFFGSL
+97 HDVEAVEFFGSL

-124 GQISVELKDVTLT
+124 GLVSVELKDVTLP

-150 VQRKGNVFHVYP
+150 VQRKGNVFHIYP

-189 GGVASNDSNSSNNNN
+189 GGVTANDSNNDSNGSFDNSSNNN
-204 FDNANGSTNNNTS
+204 STNNSSGN
-217 NRSSN
+217 NSN
-222 GGSGSDG
+222 GDSS

-242 WTDLRDTLQILVGS
+242 WTDLRDSLQTLIGT

-267 AGLVTVRAYPKE
+267 AGLVTIRAYPKE
-279 LKAVREFLSQSE
+279 LKAVREFLNQSE

-302 RILEVALS
+302 RIIEVALN
-310 EGYEQGVDWSGLTA
+310 EGYEQGVDWSGLSA
-324 SWDGNKGIPTVAQPI
+324 SWDGGKGIT
-339 LTAPGSDPAYKLLNG
+339 GG
-354 AGSLGTSLVGATNPI
+354 GSLAGTQLPTTPNQI
-369 FKAIGGGAGFTITD
+369 FSALGGGAGFKISD

-420 TDEYYV
+420 TDEYFV
-426 TNASTTITTTPTGT
+426 TNASTTTVTSTGT
-440 DKTPNVEL
+440 AEPIVTPNVEL

-458 VTPQIDEDGKV
+458 VTPQIDEEGKV

-479 TEEQN
+479 TEEQKKIIN
-484 KVIDMGTTGGKLQ
+484 VGTAKPLE

-551 NRRESTKKVELVIL
+551 NRRESTKKVELVIM

-590 YPPKG
+590 YPAKG

>member
-8 EFNCKSGRTNYMKKH
+8 EFNCKSGCTYYMKKH
-23 HLCLISVAVLT
+23 HLCLISAAVLT

-51 LRHAMTEQSKAGALT
+51 LRHAMTEQNKGGALT

-189 GGVASNDSNSSNNNN
+189 GGVASNDNNSSNNNN
-204 FDNANGSTNNNTS
+204 FDNANNSTNNSTS

-222 GGSGSDG
+222 GSSNSDS
-229 NGTRIETDTNSDY
+229 NGTRIETDTSSDY
-242 WTDLRDTLQILVGS
+242 WTDLRDTLQTLIGS

-267 AGLVTVRAYPKE
+267 AGLVTIRAYPKE
-279 LKAVREFLSQSE
+279 LKAVREFLNQSE

-302 RILEVALS
+302 RILEVALN
-310 EGYEQGVDWSGLTA
+310 EGYEQGVDWSGLSA
-324 SWDGNKGIPTVAQPI
+324 SWDGNKGIT
-339 LTAPGSDPAYKLLNG
+339 GG
-354 AGSLGTSLVGATNPI
+354 GSLTPSTIINTPNQI
-369 FKAIGGGAGFTITD
+369 FSALGGGAGFKISD

-420 TDEYYV
+420 TDEYFV
-426 TNASTTITTTPTGT
+426 TNASTTTTTSGT
-440 DKTPNVEL
+440 SAPIVTPNVEL

-458 VTPQIDEDGKV
+458 VTPQIDEEGKV

-479 TEEQN
+479 TEEQ
-484 KVIDMGTTGGKLQ
+484 KKTIDVGTADPLI

>member
-1 MGGARFV
+1 
-8 EFNCKSGRTNYMKKH
+8 MKKH
-23 HLCLISVAVLT
+23 HFCLLPLALAVA
-34 AGCTSYRHP
+34 ACTSYQHP
-43 EPVQAKDA
+43 QPVQAKDA
-51 LRHAMTEQSKAGALT
+51 LKQAMNEQTPTAPLT
-66 SVPKSV
+66 TLPPSV
-72 QSELLQLNRPPQA
+72 QSELLQLNRPQQPLA
-85 ISMPEPRLRIAA
+85 VPEKRLRIAA

-124 GQISVELKDVTLT
+124 GAISVELKDVTLQ
-137 EVLAV
+137 EALAT

-175 MMSRRGLSRTSVST
+175 MMARRGLSRTSVST
-189 GGVASNDSNSSNNNN
+189 GGVTANDNNNN
-204 FDNANGSTNNNTS
+204 GNNNVDS
-217 NRSSN
+217 SGNNNGGNNNLGSSN
-222 GGSGSDG
+222 GDNGNSNNS
-229 NGTRIETDTNSDY
+229 NGTRIETDSNNDY
-242 WTDLRDTLQILVGS
+242 WTDLRDALQTLIGT
-256 GDGRAVITSPQ
+256 GEGRAVITSPQ

-279 LKAVREFLSQSE
+279 LKAVREFLDQSGE
-291 SHLKRQVVLEA
+291 HLKRQVVLEA
-302 RILEVALS
+302 RILEVSLN
-310 EGYEQGVDWSGLTA
+310 EGYEQGVDWSGLSA
-324 SWDGNKGIPTVAQPI
+324 SWDGNKGIT
-339 LTAPGSDPAYKLLNG
+339 GG
-354 AGSLGTSLVGATNPI
+354 GSLLDSPI
-369 FKAIGGGAGFTITD
+369 ASTPNQIFRALGGGAGFTISD
-383 GNFNVAVNLLKTQ
+383 GNFNVAVSLLKTQ

-420 TDEYYV
+420 TDEYFV
-426 TNASTTITTTPTGT
+426 TNASTTTTTSGNSAPIV
-440 DKTPNVEL
+440 TPNVEL

-458 VTPQIDEDGKV
+458 VTPQIDEAGRV

-484 KVIDMGTTGGKLQ
+484 KTINVGTADPLV
-497 LPLAKSSIRES
+497 LPLAKSAIRES

-565 LKPTVVEKDTWQNEL
+565 LKPTVVEKDTWQKEL

>member
-1 MGGARFV
+1 
-8 EFNCKSGRTNYMKKH
+8 MKKH
-23 HLCLISVAVLT
+23 RLCLITVAMMA
-34 AGCTSYRHP
+34 AGCTTYQHP
-43 EPVQAKDA
+43 EPTQAKDA
-51 LRHAMTEQSKAGALT
+51 LKQAMNDQQKQAAPLTAL
-66 SVPKSV
+66 PKSV
-72 QSELLQLNRPPQA
+72 QSELLQLNRPQMPVG
-85 ISMPEPRLRIAA
+85 MPEKRLRIAA
-97 HDVDAVEFFGSL
+97 HDVEAVEFFGSL

-124 GQISVELKDVTLT
+124 GLVSVELKDVTLP

-150 VQRKGNVFHVYP
+150 VQRKGNVFHIYP

-189 GGVASNDSNSSNNNN
+189 GGVTANDSNNDSNGSFDNSSSNNSSNN
-204 FDNANGSTNNNTS
+204 S
-217 NRSSN
+217 SSN
-222 GGSGSDG
+222 NSSGDSS

-242 WTDLRDTLQILVGS
+242 WTDLRDSLQTLIGS

-267 AGLVTVRAYPKE
+267 AGLVTIRAYPKE
-279 LKAVREFLSQSE
+279 LKAVREFLNQSE

-302 RILEVALS
+302 RIIEVALN
-310 EGYEQGVDWSGLTA
+310 EGYEQGVDWSGLSA
-324 SWDGNKGIPTVAQPI
+324 SWDGGKGIT
-339 LTAPGSDPAYKLLNG
+339 GG
-354 AGSLGTSLVGATNPI
+354 GSLADTQLPTTPNQI
-369 FKAIGGGAGFTITD
+369 FSALGGGAGFKISD

-420 TDEYYV
+420 TDEYFV
-426 TNASTTITTTPTGT
+426 TNASTTTVTSTGT
-440 DKTPNVEL
+440 AEPIVTPNVEL

-458 VTPQIDEDGKV
+458 VTPQIDEEGRV

-479 TEEQN
+479 TEEQKKIIN
-484 KVIDMGTTGGKLQ
+484 VGTAKPLE

-551 NRRESTKKVELVIL
+551 NRRESTKKVELVIM

-590 YPPKG
+590 YPAKG

>member
-1 MGGARFV
+1 
-8 EFNCKSGRTNYMKKH
+8 MKKH
-23 HLCLISVAVLT
+23 HLCLISAAVLT

-51 LRHAMTEQSKAGALT
+51 LRHAMTEQNKGGALT

-189 GGVASNDSNSSNNNN
+189 GGVASNDNNSSNNNN
-204 FDNANGSTNNNTS
+204 FDNANNTNNSTS

-222 GGSGSDG
+222 GNSNSDS

-242 WTDLRDTLQILVGS
+242 WTDLRDTLQTLIGS

-267 AGLVTVRAYPKE
+267 AGLVTIRAYPKE
-279 LKAVREFLSQSE
+279 LKAVREFLNQSE

-302 RILEVALS
+302 RILEVALN
-310 EGYEQGVDWSGLTA
+310 EGYEQGVDWSGLSA
-324 SWDGNKGIPTVAQPI
+324 SWDGNKGIT
-339 LTAPGSDPAYKLLNG
+339 GG
-354 AGSLGTSLVGATNPI
+354 GSLTPSTIANTPNQI
-369 FKAIGGGAGFTITD
+369 FSALGGGAGFKISD

-420 TDEYYV
+420 TDEYFV
-426 TNASTTITTTPTGT
+426 TNASTTTTTSGT
-440 DKTPNVEL
+440 SAPIVTPNVEL

-458 VTPQIDEDGKV
+458 VTPQIDEEGKV

-479 TEEQN
+479 TEEQ
-484 KVIDMGTTGGKLQ
+484 KKTIDVGTADPLI

>member
-1 MGGARFV
+1 
-8 EFNCKSGRTNYMKKH
+8 MKTH
-23 HLCLISVAVLT
+23 RLCLITVAMMA
-34 AGCTSYRHP
+34 AGCTTYQHP
-43 EPVQAKDA
+43 EPTQAKDA
-51 LRHAMTEQSKAGALT
+51 LKHAMNEQQKQAAPLTAL
-66 SVPKSV
+66 PKSV
-72 QSELLQLNRPPQA
+72 QSELLQLNRPQMPVG
-85 ISMPEPRLRIAA
+85 MPEKRLRIAA
-97 HDVDAVEFFGSL
+97 NDVEAVEFFGSL

-124 GQISVELKDVTLT
+124 GLVSVELKDVTLP

-150 VQRKGNVFHVYP
+150 VQRKGNIFHIYP

-189 GGVASNDSNSSNNNN
+189 GGVTANDSNNGSNNGSLDNSSNNS
-204 FDNANGSTNNNTS
+204 STN
-217 NRSSN
+217 SSSSSS
-222 GGSGSDG
+222 SGSDNS

-242 WTDLRDTLQILVGS
+242 WTDLRDSLQTLIGS

-267 AGLVTVRAYPKE
+267 AGLVTIRAYPKE
-279 LKAVREFLSQSE
+279 LKAVREFLTQSE

-302 RILEVALS
+302 RIIEVSLN
-310 EGYEQGVDWSGLTA
+310 EGYEQGVDWSGLSA
-324 SWDGNKGIPTVAQPI
+324 SWDGGKGITGGGSAANSLLPTTPNQ
-339 LTAPGSDPAYKLLNG
+339 
-354 AGSLGTSLVGATNPI
+354 I
-369 FKAIGGGAGFTITD
+369 FSALGGGAGFKISD

-420 TDEYYV
+420 TDEYFV
-426 TNASTTITTTPTGT
+426 TNASTSTTTSTGAEPIV
-440 DKTPNVEL
+440 TPNVEL

-458 VTPQIDEDGKV
+458 VTPQIDEEGRV

-479 TEEQN
+479 TEEQKKII
-484 KVIDMGTTGGKLQ
+484 KVGTAEPLE

-541 DIPWVGEAFT
+541 DIPWIGEAFT
-551 NRRESTKKVELVIL
+551 NRRESTKKVELVIM

-580 QRSSELLDKW
+580 KRSSDLLDKW
-590 YPPKG
+590 YPAKG

>member
-1 MGGARFV
+1 
-8 EFNCKSGRTNYMKKH
+8 MKKN
-23 HLCLISVAVLT
+23 HLCLISVAVLA

-51 LRHAMTEQSKAGALT
+51 LKHAMTEQNKVGALAT
-66 SVPKSV
+66 VPKSV
-72 QSELLQLNRPPQA
+72 QSELLQMNRPPQA
-85 ISMPEPRLRIAA
+85 LSMPEQRLRIAA

-124 GQISVELKDVTLT
+124 GQISVELKDVTLP

-189 GGVASNDSNSSNNNN
+189 GGVTSNDSNNSNNSS
-204 FDNANGSTNNNTS
+204 FDNANGGSNNS
-217 NRSSN
+217 SSSN
-222 GGSGSDG
+222 ASNGNASSNNS

-242 WTDLRDTLQILVGS
+242 WTDLRTSLEMLIGS

-267 AGLVTVRAYPKE
+267 AGLVTIRAYPKE

-291 SHLKRQVVLEA
+291 THLKRQVVLEA
-302 RILEVALS
+302 RILEVALN
-310 EGYEQGVDWSGLTA
+310 EGYEQGVDWSGLSA
-324 SWDGNKGIPTVAQPI
+324 SWDGNKGIT
-339 LTAPGSDPAYKLLNG
+339 GG
-354 AGSLGTSLVGATNPI
+354 GSLMPSTIANTPNQI
-369 FKAIGGGAGFTITD
+369 FSALGGGAGFKISD

-420 TDEYYV
+420 TDEYFV
-426 TNASTTITTTPTGT
+426 TNATTTITSTTTGSER
-440 DKTPNVEL
+440 TPNVEL

-458 VTPQIDEDGKV
+458 VTPQIDEEGKV

-484 KVIDMGTTGGKLQ
+484 KTIDLGTTGGKMT

-551 NRRESTKKVELVIL
+551 NRRESTKKVELVIM

-580 QRSSELLDKW
+580 QRSSDLLDKW

>member
-1 MGGARFV
+1 
-8 EFNCKSGRTNYMKKH
+8 MKKH
-23 HLCLISVAVLT
+23 HLCLISAAVLT

-51 LRHAMTEQSKAGALT
+51 LRHAMTEQNKGGALT

-189 GGVASNDSNSSNNNN
+189 GGVTANDNNGNSNS
-204 FDNANGSTNNNTS
+204 FDNANNSTNNNSTNNNSTS

-222 GGSGSDG
+222 GNSNSDS

-242 WTDLRDTLQILVGS
+242 WTDLRDTLQTLIGS

-267 AGLVTVRAYPKE
+267 AGLVTIRAYPKE
-279 LKAVREFLSQSE
+279 LKAVREFLNQSE

-302 RILEVALS
+302 RILEVALN
-310 EGYEQGVDWSGLTA
+310 EGYEQGVDWSGLSA
-324 SWDGNKGIPTVAQPI
+324 SWDGNKGITGGGSAAPSQLPTTPNQ
-339 LTAPGSDPAYKLLNG
+339 
-354 AGSLGTSLVGATNPI
+354 I
-369 FKAIGGGAGFTITD
+369 FSALGGGAGFKISD

-420 TDEYYV
+420 TDEYFV
-426 TNASTTITTTPTGT
+426 TNASTTITTNSSGVS

-458 VTPQIDEDGKV
+458 VTPQIDEEGKV

-484 KVIDMGTTGGKLQ
+484 KVIDMGTTGGKLE